1 MRPVYRFY
9 AISKTAF
16 ILLCAAFFIGGCA
29 RKAPEQ
35 RIAEFSQKQFI
46 LTDELGVKSRALIS
60 KISPANGEESRYK
73 LVWLDMLG
81 APIARKILSIKGG
94 EAKFRNDGFLPPDS
108 QSERVFLALLEN
120 ADKPNFT
127 VNAKGRRYDAVSK

>member
-16 ILLCAAFFIGGCA
+16 ILLCAAFFISGCA
-29 RKAPEQ
+29 RKAPE

-108 QSERVFLALLEN
+108 QSERVFLALLGN
-120 ADKPNFT
+120 ADKANFAI
-127 VNAKGRRYDAVSK
+127 NAKGRRYDAVSK

>member
-16 ILLCAAFFIGGCA
+16 ILLCAAFFIDGCA

-35 RIAEFSQKQFI
+35 IAEFNQKQFI
-46 LTDELGVKSRALIS
+46 LTDALGVKSRALIS

-81 APIARKILSIKGG
+81 APIARKILSIKGS

-120 ADKPNFT
+120 ADKANFT
-127 VNAKGRRYDAVSK
+127 INAKGRRYDAVSK

>member
-1 MRPVYRFY
+1 MRPVYRFC

-16 ILLCAAFFIGGCA
+16 ILLCAAFFISGCA
-29 RKAPEQ
+29 HKAPEQ
-35 RIAEFSQKQFI
+35 IAEFSQKQFI
-46 LTDELGVKSRALIS
+46 LTDPNGVKSRALIS
-60 KISPANGEESRYK
+60 KISPASGEEGRYK

-81 APIARKILSIKGG
+81 APIARKILLITGG

-120 ADKPNFT
+120 ADKANFT
-127 VNAKGRRYDAVSK
+127 INAKGRRYDAVSK

>member
-16 ILLCAAFFIGGCA
+16 ILLCAVFFIGGCA

-35 RIAEFSQKQFI
+35 IAEFSQKQFI

-81 APIARKILSIKGG
+81 APIARKILSIEGG

-108 QSERVFLALLEN
+108 QSERVFLALLGN
-120 ADKPNFT
+120 ADKANFT
-127 VNAKGRRYDAVSK
+127 INAKGRRYDAVSK

>member
-29 RKAPEQ
+29 RKAPE

-46 LTDELGVKSRALIS
+46 LTDPNGVKSRALIS
-60 KISPANGEESRYK
+60 KISPASGEESRYK

-108 QSERVFLALLEN
+108 QSERVFLVLLEN

-127 VNAKGRRYDAVSK
+127 INAKGRRYDAVSK

>member
-16 ILLCAAFFIGGCA
+16 VLLCAAFFIGGCA
-29 RKAPEQ
+29 HKAPE

-60 KISPANGEESRYK
+60 KISPANGEEGRYK

-81 APIARKILSIKGG
+81 VPIARKILSIAGG

-120 ADKPNFT
+120 ADKANFT
-127 VNAKGRRYDAVSK
+127 INAKGRRYDAVSK

>member
-9 AISKTAF
+9 TISKTAF

-35 RIAEFSQKQFI
+35 IAEFSQKQFI
-46 LTDELGVKSRALIS
+46 LTDTNGVKSRALIS

-120 ADKPNFT
+120 ADKANFT
-127 VNAKGRRYDAVSK
+127 INAKGRRYDAVSK

>member
-16 ILLCAAFFIGGCA
+16 ILLCAAFFIDGCA

-35 RIAEFSQKQFI
+35 IAEFSQKQFI

-60 KISPANGEESRYK
+60 KISPASGEDGRYK

-127 VNAKGRRYDAVSK
+127 INAKGRRYDAISK

>member
-16 ILLCAAFFIGGCA
+16 ILLCTAFFIDGCA

-35 RIAEFSQKQFI
+35 IAEFSQKQFI

-60 KISPANGEESRYK
+60 KISPASGEDGRYK

-108 QSERVFLALLEN
+108 QSERVFLVLLEN
-120 ADKPNFT
+120 ADKANFT
-127 VNAKGRRYDAVSK
+127 INAKGRRYDAVSK

>member
-16 ILLCAAFFIGGCA
+16 ILFCAAFFIGGCA
-29 RKAPEQ
+29 HKAPE

-60 KISPANGEESRYK
+60 KISPASGEESRYK

-120 ADKPNFT
+120 ADKANFT
-127 VNAKGRRYDAVSK
+127 INAKGRRYDAVSK

>member
-1 MRPVYRFY
+1 MRSVYRFY

-16 ILLCAAFFIGGCA
+16 ILLCAAFFIDGCA

-35 RIAEFSQKQFI
+35 IAEFSQKQFI

-108 QSERVFLALLEN
+108 QSERVFLALLQN

-127 VNAKGRRYDAVSK
+127 INAKGRRYDAVSK

>member
-35 RIAEFSQKQFI
+35 IAEFSQKQFI

-60 KISPANGEESRYK
+60 KISPASGEEGRYK

-81 APIARKILSIKGG
+81 APIARKILSITGG

-108 QSERVFLALLEN
+108 QSERVFLALLGN
-120 ADKPNFT
+120 ADKANFT
-127 VNAKGRRYDAVSK
+127 INAKGRRYDAVSK

>member
-16 ILLCAAFFIGGCA
+16 ILLCAAFFIDGCA

-35 RIAEFSQKQFI
+35 IAEFNQKQFI

-60 KISPANGEESRYK
+60 KISPANGEEGRYK

-81 APIARKILSIKGG
+81 APIARKILSIKGS

-127 VNAKGRRYDAVSK
+127 INAKGRRYDAVSK

>member
-35 RIAEFSQKQFI
+35 IAEFSQKQFI

-81 APIARKILSIKGG
+81 APITRKILSIKGG

-120 ADKPNFT
+120 ANKANFT
-127 VNAKGRRYDAVSK
+127 IHAKGRRYDAVSK

>member
-16 ILLCAAFFIGGCA
+16 VLLCAAFFIGGCA
-29 RKAPEQ
+29 RKAPE

-60 KISPANGEESRYK
+60 KISPTSSKESRYK

-120 ADKPNFT
+120 ADKANFT
-127 VNAKGRRYDAVSK
+127 INAKGRRYDAVSK

>member
-1 MRPVYRFY
+1 M
-9 AISKTAF
+9 
-16 ILLCAAFFIGGCA
+16 
-29 RKAPEQ
+29 RKAPEW
-35 RIAEFSQKQFI
+35 IAEFSQKQFI

-60 KISPANGEESRYK
+60 KISPASGEESRYK

-108 QSERVFLALLEN
+108 QSERVFLSLLEN
-120 ADKPNFT
+120 ADKANFT
-127 VNAKGRRYDAVSK
+127 INAKGRRYDAVSK

>member
-29 RKAPEQ
+29 HKAPEQ
-35 RIAEFSQKQFI
+35 IAEFSQKQFI

-60 KISPANGEESRYK
+60 KISPASGEDGRYK

-120 ADKPNFT
+120 ADKVNFAI
-127 VNAKGRRYDAVSK
+127 NAKGRRYDAVSK

>member
-29 RKAPEQ
+29 HKAPEQ
-35 RIAEFSQKQFI
+35 IAEFSQKQFI
-46 LTDELGVKSRALIS
+46 LTDPNGVKSRALIS
-60 KISPANGEESRYK
+60 KISPASGEESRYK

-120 ADKPNFT
+120 ADKANFT
-127 VNAKGRRYDAVSK
+127 INSKGRRYDAVSK

>member
-35 RIAEFSQKQFI
+35 IAEFSQKQFI

-60 KISPANGEESRYK
+60 KISPASSEESRYK

-81 APIARKILSIKGG
+81 APIARKILSITDG

-127 VNAKGRRYDAVSK
+127 INAKGRRYDAISK

>member
-9 AISKTAF
+9 AISKTAL

-29 RKAPEQ
+29 HKAPEQ
-35 RIAEFSQKQFI
+35 IVEFSQKQFI

-60 KISPANGEESRYK
+60 KISPASGEESRYK

-120 ADKPNFT
+120 ADKANFT
-127 VNAKGRRYDAVSK
+127 INAKGHRYDAVSK

>member
-16 ILLCAAFFIGGCA
+16 ILLCAAFFIDGCA

-35 RIAEFSQKQFI
+35 IAEFNQKQFI

-120 ADKPNFT
+120 ADKANFT
-127 VNAKGRRYDAVSK
+127 INSKGRRYDAVSK

>member
-1 MRPVYRFY
+1 MRSVYCFY

-35 RIAEFSQKQFI
+35 IAEFSQKQFI

-60 KISPANGEESRYK
+60 KILPVSGEESRYK

-81 APIARKILSIKGG
+81 APISRKILSIKGG

-120 ADKPNFT
+120 ADKANFT
-127 VNAKGRRYDAVSK
+127 INAKGRRYDAVSK

>member
-16 ILLCAAFFIGGCA
+16 ILLCAAFFIDGCA

-35 RIAEFSQKQFI
+35 IAEFNQKQFI

-81 APIARKILSIKGG
+81 APIARKILSIKGS

-127 VNAKGRRYDAVSK
+127 INAKGRRYDAVSK

>member
-1 MRPVYRFY
+1 MRSVYRFY

-35 RIAEFSQKQFI
+35 IAEISQKQFI

-60 KISPANGEESRYK
+60 KISPVSGEESRYK

-120 ADKPNFT
+120 ADKANFT
-127 VNAKGRRYDAVSK
+127 INAKGRRYDAVSK

>member
-16 ILLCAAFFIGGCA
+16 VLLCAAFFIDGCA
-29 RKAPEQ
+29 RKAPE

-60 KISPANGEESRYK
+60 KISPASGEENRYK

-94 EAKFRNDGFLPPDS
+94 ESKFRNDGFLPPDS

-120 ADKPNFT
+120 ADKANFT
-127 VNAKGRRYDAVSK
+127 INAKGRRYDAISK

>member
-16 ILLCAAFFIGGCA
+16 VLLCAAFFIGGCA
-29 RKAPEQ
+29 HKAPE

-46 LTDELGVKSRALIS
+46 LTDPNGVKSRALIS
-60 KISPANGEESRYK
+60 KISPASGEESRYK

-81 APIARKILSIKGG
+81 ALIARKILSITGG

-120 ADKPNFT
+120 ANKPNFT
-127 VNAKGRRYDAVSK
+127 INAKGRRYDAVSK

>member
-1 MRPVYRFY
+1 MRPVYHFY
-9 AISKTAF
+9 AIFKTAF

-35 RIAEFSQKQFI
+35 IAEFSQKQFI
-46 LTDELGVKSRALIS
+46 LTDPNGVKSRALIS
-60 KISPANGEESRYK
+60 KISPASGEESRYK

-120 ADKPNFT
+120 ADKANFT
-127 VNAKGRRYDAVSK
+127 INAKGRRYDAVSK

>member
-29 RKAPEQ
+29 HKAPE

-60 KISPANGEESRYK
+60 KISPASGEESRYK

-81 APIARKILSIKGG
+81 APIARKILSIADGK
-94 EAKFRNDGFLPPDS
+94 AKFRNDGFLPPDS

-127 VNAKGRRYDAVSK
+127 INAKGRRYDAVSK

>member
-35 RIAEFSQKQFI
+35 IAEFSQKQFI

-60 KISPANGEESRYK
+60 KISPASGEEGRYK

-81 APIARKILSIKGG
+81 APIARKILSIAGG

-120 ADKPNFT
+120 ADKANFT
-127 VNAKGRRYDAVSK
+127 INAKGRRYDAVSK

>member
-1 MRPVYRFY
+1 MRSVYRFY

-35 RIAEFSQKQFI
+35 IAEFSQKQFI

-60 KISPANGEESRYK
+60 QISPANGEESRYK
-73 LVWLDMLG
+73 LVWRDRLG

-120 ADKPNFT
+120 ADKANFT
-127 VNAKGRRYDAVSK
+127 INAKGRRYDAVSK

>member
-29 RKAPEQ
+29 HKAPE

-46 LTDELGVKSRALIS
+46 LTDEFGVKSRALIS
-60 KISPANGEESRYK
+60 KISPASGEESRYK

-108 QSERVFLALLEN
+108 QSERVFLALLQN
-120 ADKPNFT
+120 ADKANFT
-127 VNAKGRRYDAVSK
+127 INAKGRRYDAVSK

>member
-9 AISKTAF
+9 AISKTTF
-16 ILLCAAFFIGGCA
+16 ILLCAVFFIGGCA

-35 RIAEFSQKQFI
+35 IAEFSQKQFI

-120 ADKPNFT
+120 VDKANFT
-127 VNAKGRRYDAVSK
+127 INAKGRRYDAVSK

>member
-16 ILLCAAFFIGGCA
+16 ILLCAAFFIGGCV
-29 RKAPEQ
+29 RKAPEW
-35 RIAEFSQKQFI
+35 IAEFSQKQFI

-60 KISPANGEESRYK
+60 KISPANGKESRYK

-81 APIARKILSIKGG
+81 APIARKILSITGG

-120 ADKPNFT
+120 ADKANFT
-127 VNAKGRRYDAVSK
+127 INAKGRRYDAVSK

>member
-16 ILLCAAFFIGGCA
+16 ILLCAAFFIDGCA

-35 RIAEFSQKQFI
+35 IAEFSQKQFI

-60 KISPANGEESRYK
+60 KISPANGEEGRYK

-94 EAKFRNDGFLPPDS
+94 EAKFRNDGFLPPDL

-120 ADKPNFT
+120 ADKANFT
-127 VNAKGRRYDAVSK
+127 INAKGRRYDAISK

>member
-1 MRPVYRFY
+1 MRPVYRFC

-29 RKAPEQ
+29 HKAPEQ
-35 RIAEFSQKQFI
+35 IAEFSQKQFI

-60 KISPANGEESRYK
+60 KISPASGEESRYK

-120 ADKPNFT
+120 ADKANFT
-127 VNAKGRRYDAVSK
+127 INAKGRRYDAVSK

>member
-29 RKAPEQ
+29 HKAPE

-46 LTDELGVKSRALIS
+46 LTDPNGVKSRALIS
-60 KISPANGEESRYK
+60 KISPASGEESRYK

-120 ADKPNFT
+120 ADKANFT
-127 VNAKGRRYDAVSK
+127 INAKGRRYDAVSK

>member
-1 MRPVYRFY
+1 LRPVYHFY

-35 RIAEFSQKQFI
+35 IAEFSQKQFI
-46 LTDELGVKSRALIS
+46 LTDPNGVKSRALIS
-60 KISPANGEESRYK
+60 KISPTSGEESRYK

-81 APIARKILSIKGG
+81 APIARKILSITGG

-120 ADKPNFT
+120 ADKANFT
-127 VNAKGRRYDAVSK
+127 INAKGRRYDAVSK

>member
-16 ILLCAAFFIGGCA
+16 ILLCAAFFISGRA
-29 RKAPEQ
+29 RKASEH
-35 RIAEFSQKQFI
+35 IAEFSQKQFI

-60 KISPANGEESRYK
+60 KISPASGEEGRYK

-108 QSERVFLALLEN
+108 QSERGFLALIEN
-120 ADKPNFT
+120 ANKANFT
-127 VNAKGRRYDAVSK
+127 ISAKGRRYDAVSK

>member
-16 ILLCAAFFIGGCA
+16 VLLCAAFFISGCT

-35 RIAEFSQKQFI
+35 IAEFSQKQFI

-108 QSERVFLALLEN
+108 QSERVFLALLGN
-120 ADKPNFT
+120 ADKANFAI
-127 VNAKGRRYDAVSK
+127 NAKGRRYDAVSK